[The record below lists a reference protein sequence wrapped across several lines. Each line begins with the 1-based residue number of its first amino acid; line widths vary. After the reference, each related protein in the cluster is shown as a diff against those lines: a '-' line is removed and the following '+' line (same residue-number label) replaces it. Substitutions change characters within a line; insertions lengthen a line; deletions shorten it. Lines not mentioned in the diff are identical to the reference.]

1 MPPKDPGAPPGA
13 LPRQVKLFGWVSLL
27 NDFASEMIYPLLP
40 ALVTGVL
47 GGGAQALGTLDGAA
61 DFAAAFVKLAAG
73 RLADRVPL
81 RGPLIVLGY
90 FIAVV
95 VRPVIALTGAAW
107 QVIGL
112 RVVDRLGKGLRT
124 PPRDALIADVTSV
137 ELRGRAFGLQRGMD
151 HAGAVLGPILAWWL
165 LTSGSANLRAV
176 IGASIVPGVLVLVL
190 AAWAVRD
197 GEGRGRTGE
206 DGVQVVAPPPSS
218 PLLSRPSPSALLA
231 AISFFYLLRMPDT
244 LIILRSQEL
253 GVPVAVV
260 PLLWAAVH
268 VVRSSSSF
276 VGGAATDRVGPVR
289 TMWVGWLVYAVLA
302 FGMAR
307 AGSAAAAWGLFLA
320 LGLVAGLTESPE
332 RALVARLAGGHS
344 GSGFGVYHGIT
355 GFAALVGG
363 VALGALFQARGAAP
377 AFYASAAGGLVLVL
391 AWPVFGRAGWRGGRE
406 PNGGGR

>member
-1 MPPKDPGAPPGA
+1 MHRGAAAAAPAPFPSPP

-40 ALVTGVL
+40 AFITGVL
-47 GGGAQALGTLDGAA
+47 GGGPQALGALDGAA
-61 DFAAAFVKLAAG
+61 EFAAAFVKLGAG
-73 RLADRVPL
+73 RLADQPRL
-81 RGPLIVLGY
+81 RGPMIVLGY

-95 VRPVIALTGAAW
+95 VRPVIAVTGAAW

-124 PPRDALIADVTSV
+124 PPRDALIADVTPA
-137 ELRGRAFGLQRGMD
+137 ELRGHAFGLQRGMD

-165 LTSGSANLRAV
+165 LASGSANVRAV
-176 IGASIVPGVLVLVL
+176 IGWSIVPGVVVLVL
-190 AAWAVRD
+190 AVWAVKD
-197 GEGRGRTGE
+197 GGGRWRMVEEGGGNLH
-206 DGVQVVAPPPSS
+206 QPPPSS
-218 PLLSRPSPSALLA
+218 TNLHQPSRIWPLLGISA
-231 AISFFYLLRMPDT
+231 FYLLRMPDT

-276 VGGAATDRVGPVR
+276 VGGAATDRLGPAR
-289 TMWVGWLVYAVLA
+289 TMWAGWLVYALLA
-302 FGMAR
+302 AGMAR
-307 AGSAAAAWGLFLA
+307 AGTAAAAWGLFLA
-320 LGLVAGLTESPE
+320 LGLVSGLTESPE
-332 RALVARLAGGHS
+332 RALVARLAGTHQ

-363 VALGALFQARGAAP
+363 VGLGAVFQRYGAGP
-377 AFYASAAGGLVLVL
+377 AFLVSAAGGVILVL
-391 AWPVFGRAGWRGGRE
+391 AWPMVANRWRAGVRG
-406 PNGGGR
+406 